1 MPKREYLERVFREI
15 SSNNFNLLPD
25 NKKRN
30 KLIHYARIFGISVR
44 GNIKTET
51 IKEKV
56 KEKLSNLQK
65 SGDYIDGIIPEY
77 NIYFLDGKYFED
89 LSKFFQVIFFKEK
102 SKSIWKE
109 EVKDGKTIEDVIREK
124 LEEYATSL
132 ESKIDERGISEK
144 LKNFLP
150 KLNKITI
157 RPLFEPKNINID
169 VKVQLLEEDGKEI
182 SIDKKGDGTK
192 RRITMALLE
201 YKKAREEEPALYVF
215 DEPDTHLHVKAQIE
229 LLDIIRHF
237 NDTGKQVI
245 IATHS
250 PFIMNSVKPRQVRLL
265 TLKDGETKVKTISES
280 KEVEKILRSLGIEN
294 IDLFFSRKILIVEG
308 ETEEKFIPL
317 IYEKLYGRNLHSD
330 LVKIINREG
339 LLNISRFAE
348 VLLKF
353 IKPS

>member
-229 LLDIIRHF
+229 LLDII
-237 NDTGKQVI
+237 
-245 IATHS
+245 
-250 PFIMNSVKPRQVRLL
+250 
-265 TLKDGETKVKTISES
+265 KT
-280 KEVEKILRSLGIEN
+280 
-294 IDLFFSRKILIVEG
+294 F
-308 ETEEKFIPL
+308 
-317 IYEKLYGRNLHSD
+317 
-330 LVKIINREG
+330 
-339 LLNISRFAE
+339 
-348 VLLKF
+348 
-353 IKPS
+353 